1 MKAYTVSHLRDMNR
15 LKVFKILSEGKII
28 SKAEISQRTGISV
41 PTVNKI
47 IHFFTEKGIVE
58 ELGDGEA
65 ALGRKPQMLW
75 LNKKHFLS
83 IGIILEGDYLKA
95 GLITLDHETILLKRI
110 EVRESFHTIMTTT
123 IYNLIN
129 DLLVESNCKLSD
141 VIGIG
146 IGIPGI
152 YDVKNRVIQL
162 APLIGVNKPEDISE
176 LIGNLEKKY
185 KLPVAVDNDLNMEVQ
200 GEFICKGLEEND
212 DLIYLSVG
220 TGIGSGVMLSGK
232 LRRGSHYMCG
242 EVGYMTF
249 FKDYV
254 AANDKNGWLEGQ
266 ININAVGEKYN
277 VEDLRDLDSK
287 SRAEAIDYVST
298 SLALCINNLMMSYD
312 SNHFSIGGEMFNLL
326 GEDLFNAIERK
337 VENLSIQVPNL
348 HRASVEP
355 GVIGAAV
362 VIATEMLTQLLE
374 E

>member
-1 MKAYTVSHLRDMNR
+1 MKAYTVSHLRDLNR

-47 IHFFTEKGIVE
+47 IHFFAEKGLVE
-58 ELGDGEA
+58 DLGDGEA

-110 EVRESFHTIMTTT
+110 KVQTDFHTIMTTT

-129 DLLVESNCKLSD
+129 DLLVESDCKLSD

-152 YDVKNRVIQL
+152 YDVKNHIIRL
-162 APLIGVNKPEDISE
+162 APLIGVSQSEDISE
-176 LIGNLEKKY
+176 LIHNLEKKY

-200 GEFICKGLEEND
+200 GEFICKGLKEND

-220 TGIGSGVMLSGK
+220 TGIGSGVILNGK

-254 AANDKNGWLEGQ
+254 AASDKNGWLEGQ
-266 ININAVGEKYN
+266 ININAICARYN
-277 VEDLRDLDSK
+277 VNNLNELNSAN
-287 SRAEAIDYVST
+287 RAAAIEYVST
-298 SLALCINNLMMSYD
+298 FLALCINNMMMSYD
-312 SNHFSIGGEMFNLL
+312 SRHFSVGGEMFNLL
-326 GEDLFNAIERK
+326 GEDLFYTIKKK
-337 VENLSIQVPNL
+337 VENLSIQIPNL
-348 HRASVEP
+348 YRASVEP
-355 GVIGAAV
+355 GVIGAAS
-362 VIATEMLTQLLE
+362 VIAADCITKLLAE
-374 E
+374 

>member
-15 LKVFKILSEGKII
+15 LKVFKILSEGNII
-28 SKAEISQRTGISV
+28 SKAEISNRTGISV

-47 IHFFTEKGIVE
+47 IHFFTEKGLVE

-95 GLITLDHETILLKRI
+95 GLMTLDHETILLKRI
-110 EVRESFHTIMTTT
+110 AVEGSFHTVMTTT

-129 DLLVESNCKLSD
+129 DLLVESDCKLSD

-152 YDVKNRVIQL
+152 YDVKSQVIQM
-162 APLIGVNKPEDISE
+162 APLIGVNHQQDISK
-176 LIGNLEKKY
+176 LIENLEKKY

-200 GEFICKGLEEND
+200 GEFICKGLHEND

-220 TGIGSGVMLSGK
+220 TGIGSGVMLNGK
-232 LRRGSHYMCG
+232 LRRGCHYMCG

-249 FKDYV
+249 SNDYIG
-254 AANDKNGWLEGQ
+254 ANDKNGWLEGK
-266 ININAVGEKYN
+266 ININALGRKYN
-277 VEDLRDLDSK
+277 VDSISGLSRE
-287 SRAEAIDYVST
+287 SRAAAIEEASDYLS
-298 SLALCINNLMMSYD
+298 LCINNMMMCYD
-312 SNHFSIGGEMFNLL
+312 SNHFSIGGELFNLL
-326 GEDLFNAIERK
+326 GEELFHAVERK
-337 VENLSIQVPNL
+337 VGALSILTPNL
-348 HRASVEP
+348 YRASVEP
-355 GVIGAAV
+355 GVIGAAS
-362 VIATEMLTQLLE
+362 VISASIIKKLLE